1 MRSFEVSVVCSASRC
16 RLSWFEQ
23 TIGGGEAL
31 VETARLGRLVH
42 AYVQTQWAAMEA
54 RVRVRKHKRRASK
67 FCAT

>member
-1 MRSFEVSVVCSASRC
+1 MHHAVGC
-16 RLSWFEQ
+16 RGLNKRL
-23 TIGGGEAL
+23 GGGGQAL

-54 RVRVRKHKRRASK
+54 LVRVRKHKRRASK